1 MQPYDIAML
10 AVLLATTLLGAWK
23 GMAWQIASLASLVAS
38 YFVAARFSGPLAP
51 LFGDTAPMNRFI
63 AMLVLYLATSLVI
76 WLVFR
81 VVAGMIDRVRLKEFD
96 RQVGGLIGATKG
108 VLLCV
113 VITFFAV
120 TLSAD
125 SRQMV
130 LDSQSGYYISVL
142 IDRARPI
149 MPDDLRQ
156 VLEPYLKRLD
166 DELDPS
172 RPSLPPVQAVL
183 LPHRV
188 AGEWGRAG

>member
-1 MQPYDIAML
+1 M
-10 AVLLATTLLGAWK
+10 
-23 GMAWQIASLASLVAS
+23 
-38 YFVAARFSGPLAP
+38 
-51 LFGDTAPMNRFI
+51 FGDKEPMNRFI
-63 AMLVLYLATSLVI
+63 AMLVIYLGTSMVI
-76 WLVFR
+76 WLLFR
-81 VVAGMIDRVRLKEFD
+81 IVAGMIDRVKLKEFD

-130 LDSQSGYYISVL
+130 LDSRSGHYISVL
-142 IDRARPI
+142 IDRARPV

-166 DELDPS
+166 DGLDPGS
-172 RPSLPPVQAVL
+172 QPLPPVHSAAIGKGL
-183 LPHRV
+183 
-188 AGEWGRAG
+188 AGQWD

>member
-10 AVLLATTLLGAWK
+10 AVLLIATLLGAWK

-38 YFVAARFSGPLAP
+38 YFMAVRFGATLAP
-51 LFGDTAPMNRFI
+51 MFGDKEPMNRFI
-63 AMLVLYLATSLVI
+63 AMLVIYVGTSMVI
-76 WLVFR
+76 WLLFR
-81 VVAGMIDRVRLKEFD
+81 IVAGVIDRVRLKEFD
-96 RQVGGLIGATKG
+96 RQVGGLIGAAKG

-130 LDSQSGYYISVL
+130 LDSRSGHYISVL

-166 DELDPS
+166 DGLDPGHQT
-172 RPSLPPVQAVL
+172 LPPVRSVMG
-183 LPHRV
+183 RNRS
-188 AGEWGRAG
+188 AGEWS

>member
-10 AVLLATTLLGAWK
+10 AVLLVTTLLGAWK

-38 YFVAARFSGPLAP
+38 YFVAAKFSGALAP
-51 LFGDTAPMNRFI
+51 MFGDKAPMNHFI
-63 AMLVLYLATSLVI
+63 AMLVLYLGTSLVI
-76 WLVFR
+76 WLIFR

-96 RQVGGLIGATKG
+96 RQLGGLIGATKG

-130 LDSQSGYYISVL
+130 LDSRSGYYISVL

-172 RPSLPPVQAVL
+172 QPSLPPVQAVL
-183 LPHRV
+183 APHSV
-188 AGEWGRAG
+188 AGEWGRAV